1 VRDVDA
7 ARAEEEE
14 EEEEKKEIAAVLQLL
29 KVRCLWV

>member
-1 VRDVDA
+1 VDA

>member
-1 VRDVDA
+1 MDA